1 MELSQLVEK
10 YLAIAG
16 QYGKSVALA
25 SLDLPKEQVE
35 KTLSAFDEDYHFS
48 RFFHFACASGAGDS
62 AYQINGFSQTHV
74 SIDPELQSI
83 L

>member
-16 QYGKSVALA
+16 QYGKSVALV
-25 SLDLPKEQVE
+25 SLDIPREQAE
-35 KTLSAFDEDYHFS
+35 KTLSAFDEDYHIS
-48 RFFHFACASGAGDS
+48 RFFHFACVPGGDDS